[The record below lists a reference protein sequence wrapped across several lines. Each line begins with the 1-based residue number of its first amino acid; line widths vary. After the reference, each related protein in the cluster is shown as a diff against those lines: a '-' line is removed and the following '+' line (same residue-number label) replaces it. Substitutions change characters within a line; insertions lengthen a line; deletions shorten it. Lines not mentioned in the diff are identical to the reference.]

1 MAQLL
6 FIGLLGPA
14 SPVVGPYRPRAHRTD
29 AVTVLSSLITNRA
42 RAGHLVLAAAVYAPL
57 AVLMFGWPG
66 LVSAVSRSC
75 GRPPFDVRGFWDAE
89 DARNMVTACGGAGR
103 TAYVQ
108 LQLADLAYP
117 AALAW
122 LLLTASALLLRRFGG
137 QTWPVLLPIVV
148 MTLLDYTEN
157 VGVWILLWRWPEV
170 NPTVADIAGIATA
183 TKRVFGFIAF
193 STPLVLGVVAVACRA
208 RDRLMSAKRPG

>member
-1 MAQLL
+1 
-6 FIGLLGPA
+6 
-14 SPVVGPYRPRAHRTD
+14 
-29 AVTVLSSLITNRA
+29 
-42 RAGHLVLAAAVYAPL
+42 
-57 AVLMFGWPG
+57 
-66 LVSAVSRSC
+66 
-75 GRPPFDVRGFWDAE
+75 
-89 DARNMVTACGGAGR
+89 MVTACGGAGR

-193 STPLVLGVVAVACRA
+193 STPLVLGVIAVACRA